1 MGRLARLMIVGGGIG
16 IGLLATG
23 IVAAIDRKKMTEKK
37 TAGSSDVRYAIKPKY
52 RRVWLWPS

>member
-1 MGRLARLMIVGGGIG
+1 MGRLARLVIIGGGIG

-23 IVAAIDRKKMTEKK
+23 ITAAIDRKKMSEKK
-37 TAGSSDVRYAIKPKY
+37 PASPGDVRYAIKPKY